1 MIKTTVE
8 EKYQN
13 IWLTTNG
20 KRYLEAL
27 PHLQKIISG
36 QSFLYREKGT
46 PSMVMDIKLDEQVN
60 QEALQNALYASLERF
75 PYFTGQLQRKEN
87 NYFLTHNEL
96 PMIVT
101 ESNTLRALGSAETNY
116 HLVDVTFWNDKI
128 LVSYHHAL
136 TDGRGITPFVNT
148 LLYYYFSITD
158 SSVPQLTN
166 IHQSNESMQ
175 LEEMA
180 EPFEQ
185 KLDKTQQSHPINRKG
200 FQLPEVTN
208 DYSEQSYR
216 YELNIDQK
224 SFMMFARNH
233 SATPAIAISIMM
245 SQAIQRVYP
254 EFDQP
259 IVVNMAS
266 DLRMGSAHQST
277 ARNCV
282 GSVTLPIEKNIDNN
296 TLFAELANTFRREIK
311 EHKKQEN
318 LNQLLNQMMALYTKL
333 DAQPTFA
340 DKQRMMSMFDDMLL
354 NTFILSYSG
363 QTRLGVFESHIEE
376 MHTYMSGTKGLSI
389 EMLAANDKIF
399 VDIMQ
404 SFESDVYVKTL
415 SDILTENNIQFTK
428 REGIVFETPNDEI
441 EYKNSKINKTAT
453 KV

>member
-1 MIKTTVE
+1 MNVCKKGVEKMIKTTVE

-13 IWLTTNG
+13 IWSTTNG

-46 PSMVMDIKLDEQVN
+46 PSMVMDIKLDEQIN

-136 TDGRGITPFVNT
+136 TDGRGITPFVNA

-208 DYSEQSYR
+208 DYSKHSYR

-259 IVVNMAS
+259 IVVNMA
-266 DLRMGSAHQST
+266 
-277 ARNCV
+277 
-282 GSVTLPIEKNIDNN
+282 VT
-296 TLFAELANTFRREIK
+296 
-311 EHKKQEN
+311 
-318 LNQLLNQMMALYTKL
+318 
-333 DAQPTFA
+333 
-340 DKQRMMSMFDDMLL
+340 
-354 NTFILSYSG
+354 
-363 QTRLGVFESHIEE
+363 
-376 MHTYMSGTKGLSI
+376 
-389 EMLAANDKIF
+389 
-399 VDIMQ
+399 
-404 SFESDVYVKTL
+404 
-415 SDILTENNIQFTK
+415 
-428 REGIVFETPNDEI
+428 
-441 EYKNSKINKTAT
+441 
-453 KV
+453 